1 MWQARSKSLP
11 NQGGVDIQ
19 FKGMTSA
26 FVQTVKINGVTGLW
40 RGLTANLLKVDIFTY
55 SNLFGFAWCMRIIKT
70 AWLKNSANQTWCICH
85 GKIQYHFHQ
94 PHSKLKHSF
103 GVSFA
108 SLQGSWLSF
117 LGMSWE
123 VTHTSSERLNLTCMF
138 SHRLLHSPLKME
150 SMLVDYNLRV
160 HWGGLRDK
168 PKEPRCGRLHRLK
181 VFPPSAYSLSV
192 H

>member
-40 RGLTANLLKVDIFTY
+40 RGLTANLLKVDIFMY
-55 SNLFGFAWCMRIIKT
+55 FNLFGFAWCMRIIKT
-70 AWLKNSANQTWCICH
+70 VWPKNSANQTWCICQ
-85 GKIQYHFHQ
+85 GKIQYHFRQ
-94 PHSKLKHSF
+94 PHFKLTHSF

-117 LGMSWE
+117 VGMSWE

-138 SHRLLHSPLKME
+138 PHSLLHSPLKME
-150 SMLVDYNLRV
+150 GMLVDYSL
-160 HWGGLRDK
+160 
-168 PKEPRCGRLHRLK
+168 PCRC
-181 VFPPSAYSLSV
+181 F
-192 H
+192 